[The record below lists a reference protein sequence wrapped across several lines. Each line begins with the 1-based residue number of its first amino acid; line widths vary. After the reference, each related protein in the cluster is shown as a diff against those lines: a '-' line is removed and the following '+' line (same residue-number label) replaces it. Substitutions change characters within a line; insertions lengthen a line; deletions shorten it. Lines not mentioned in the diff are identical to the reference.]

1 MLYFGDREIGGKKG
15 RCEYHPTRERRDAEV
30 IFTRAQVSLAL
41 LSLRDSRS
49 RSLFTLSLVKF
60 YPLDLSLQCMR
71 SGMFIQPFFNYG
83 GLYGNIIYL
92 V

>member
-1 MLYFGDREIGGKKG
+1 MG
-15 RCEYHPTRERRDAEV
+15 T
-30 IFTRAQVSLAL
+30 
-41 LSLRDSRS
+41 S

-92 V
+92 L